1 MKLKN
6 LEIKSNVIQSP
17 MAGCTDLAFRTVAR
31 EHGME
36 FAFLEMVSC
45 ESLVR
50 KSRKTFE
57 LMKTEAMDKPV
68 GCQLV
73 GQRPEAM
80 GEAAAIVEG
89 MGLYDLIDINMGCPV
104 PKITGPGGG
113 SALLREPETA
123 RKIFRAMVKN
133 IKNLPLTVKM
143 RIGFDDPT
151 GEEAVQIAKI
161 AQDEGLVGIS
171 VHGRTRAQGYSGVA
185 NWEVIGKIKKAVS
198 IPVVGNGDITSGED
212 AKRMIE
218 ISGCDGVMLGR
229 GALGNPWIYKTV
241 EAALLNRTQPD
252 APTFEDRKK
261 AFLRH
266 FELELETEGEVI
278 GLLKCRKIAGWY
290 FKGFSNSADLRNRVN
305 QSKSAQEIR
314 DIVDSYHAVNTGEIH
329 DGDMPDSCGLQD
341 GG

>member
-1 MKLKN
+1 MKLRD

-57 LMKTEAMDKPV
+57 LMKTEAVDKPV

-80 GEAAAIVEG
+80 GEAAAMVED

-113 SALLREPETA
+113 SALLREPATA
-123 RKIFRAMVKN
+123 RQIFRSMMRN

-151 GEEAVQIAKI
+151 GDEAVQIARI
-161 AQDEGLVGIS
+161 AEEEGLVGIS
-171 VHGRTRAQGYSGVA
+171 VHGRTRAQGYSGIA
-185 NWEVIGKIKKAVS
+185 NWEAIGKIKKAVS
-198 IPVVGNGDITSGED
+198 IPVFGNGDVNCGDD
-212 AKRMIE
+212 AKRMLE
-218 ISGCDGVMLGR
+218 VSGCDGVMLGR
-229 GALGNPWIYKTV
+229 GALGNPWIYKSI
-241 EAALLNRTQPD
+241 EAAIQNKPQPPV
-252 APTFEDRKK
+252 PTFEDRKK

-266 FELELETEGEVI
+266 FELELKTEGEFI

-305 QSKSAQEIR
+305 QSKGVQEIR
-314 DIVDSYHAVNTGEIH
+314 DIVHQYEATCINNTD
-329 DGDMPDSCGLQD
+329 DGDLPNSCQLED
-341 GG
+341 E